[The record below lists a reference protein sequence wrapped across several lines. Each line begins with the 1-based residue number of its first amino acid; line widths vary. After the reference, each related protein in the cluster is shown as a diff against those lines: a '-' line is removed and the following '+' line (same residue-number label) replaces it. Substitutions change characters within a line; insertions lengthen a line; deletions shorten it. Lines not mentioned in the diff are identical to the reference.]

1 MNKIYT
7 NLLILACGLVV
18 LTACGVQGNL
28 KTAPPM
34 WGTERTNYEEQRAVN
49 AQMEKQKASPSATSI
64 PK

>member
-7 NLLILACGLVV
+7 NLLILVCGMVI

-34 WGTERTNYEEQRAVN
+34 WGNERANYEEQRATN
-49 AQMEKQKASPSATSI
+49 AQMEKQKESPSAISV